1 MTSPSQPEGEEEEGE
16 GETGGEAEGE
26 GEVRGGKEG
35 GVSKGGGAAEAV
47 VAAAVWF
54 GGWVGRSR
62 GHYSPWEKYGGSNE
76 LLKPFSRK

>member
-16 GETGGEAEGE
+16 GEAGGEAEGE

-47 VAAAVWF
+47 VAVAVWF
-54 GGWVGRSR
+54 GGWVWRSR
-62 GHYSPWEKYGGSNE
+62 GHHSPIVQ
-76 LLKPFSRK
+76 